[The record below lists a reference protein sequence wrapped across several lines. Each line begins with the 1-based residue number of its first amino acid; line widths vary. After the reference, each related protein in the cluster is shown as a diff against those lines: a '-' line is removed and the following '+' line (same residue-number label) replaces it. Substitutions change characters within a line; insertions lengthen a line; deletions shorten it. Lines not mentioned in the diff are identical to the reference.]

1 MGLLKKL
8 FGSSNVQEPLAEI
21 EVVVLDGDDDLDVV
35 GESYRQDA
43 LWKIVGGKTSARVR
57 KEAIGYLVPEPN
69 NVYDPNAIG
78 VWIQGLQ
85 VGFIA
90 KELAR
95 EIIDDLL
102 ALMESNPGKY
112 IGLRGVVAGGGER
125 DDGPGMLGVFLEF
138 PADKFGLGVQ
148 KSPKPEDGKFTMS
161 TGETDAL
168 ITDAQDD
175 SYDLSWMNELSGD
188 PSKRIVGLK
197 AVLEKNLEPI
207 SRHFAFSQLEEI
219 YYQYKDVFPDAL
231 KQYDEVAAQHHM
243 ELETSIRSSMITK
256 WGKLPNLVVY
266 KKSAI
271 RHAKF
276 KEFEKALSWAEK
288 GLEVYGTDSFK
299 EEWTLDLQ
307 KRVVTL
313 KARIEKLKTTKK
325 GSPSA

>member
-1 MGLLKKL
+1 VDGMGLLKKL
-8 FGSSNVQEPLAEI
+8 FGSSNVQAHPAEI
-21 EVVVLDGDDDLDVV
+21 EVVILDGDDDLDVV

-43 LWKIVGGKTSARVR
+43 LWKIVGGKTSERVR
-57 KEAIGYLVPEPN
+57 KETIGYLVPEPN

-95 EIIDDLL
+95 EIIDDLH
-102 ALMESNPGKY
+102 ALIESNAGKY

-148 KSPKPEDGKFTMS
+148 KSPKTESGSFTMS
-161 TGETDAL
+161 TGETDAFV
-168 ITDAQDD
+168 TDAQDD
-175 SYDLSWMNELSGD
+175 SYDLSWMNDLSGD
-188 PSKRIVGLK
+188 PSKRIIGLK
-197 AVLEKNLEPI
+197 AVLGSNLEPI

-219 YYQYKDVFPDAL
+219 YYQYKEVFPDAL
-231 KQYDEVAAQHHM
+231 KQYDEVAAQHDA
-243 ELETSIRSSMITK
+243 ELETTIRTAMINK

-271 RHAKF
+271 RHSKY
-276 KEFEKALSWAEK
+276 KEFDKALAWAEK
-288 GLEVYGTDSFK
+288 GLQVYGTDAFK

-313 KARIEKLKTTKK
+313 KSRMEKLRLNKK
-325 GSPSA
+325 D

>member
-8 FGSSNVQEPLAEI
+8 FGSSSSQASPAEI
-21 EVVVLDGDDDLDVV
+21 ELVIFDGDDDLDVV

-43 LWKIVGGKTSARVR
+43 LWRIVGGKTSERVR

-69 NVYDPNAIG
+69 NEYDPNAIG

-95 EIIDDLL
+95 EIIDDLHIL
-102 ALMESNPGKY
+102 IDANPGSY

-138 PADKFGLGVQ
+138 PADKFGLGV
-148 KSPKPEDGKFTMS
+148 KKYSTRDSGNFTMS
-161 TGETDAL
+161 TGQTDAFV
-168 ITDAQDD
+168 TDAQDD

-188 PSKRIVGLK
+188 PTKRIVGLK
-197 AVLEKNLEPI
+197 EVLEKNLEPI

-219 YYQYKDVFPDAL
+219 YYEYKEIFPDAL
-231 KQYDEVAAQHHM
+231 KQYDELADKHHA
-243 ELETSIRSSMITK
+243 ELETTIRVAMINK
-256 WGKLPNLVVY
+256 WGKLPNLVVH

-271 RHAKF
+271 RHAKY
-276 KEFEKALSWAEK
+276 KEFDKALAWAEK
-288 GLEVYGTDSFK
+288 GLAVYGNDAFK

-313 KARIEKLKTTKK
+313 KARIEKLNLKKK
-325 GSPSA
+325 G

>member
-8 FGSSNVQEPLAEI
+8 FGSSNVQAHPAEI
-21 EVVVLDGDDDLDVV
+21 EVVILDGDDDLDVV

-43 LWKIVGGKTSARVR
+43 LWKIVGGKTSERVR
-57 KEAIGYLVPEPN
+57 KETIGYLVPEPN

-95 EIIDDLL
+95 EIIDDLH
-102 ALMESNPGKY
+102 ALIESNAGKY

-148 KSPKPEDGKFTMS
+148 KSPKTESGSFTMS
-161 TGETDAL
+161 TGETDAFV
-168 ITDAQDD
+168 TDAQDD
-175 SYDLSWMNELSGD
+175 SYDLSWMNDLSGD
-188 PSKRIVGLK
+188 PSKRIIGLK
-197 AVLEKNLEPI
+197 AVLGSNLEPI

-219 YYQYKDVFPDAL
+219 YYQYKEVFPDAL
-231 KQYDEVAAQHHM
+231 KQYDEVAAQHDA
-243 ELETSIRSSMITK
+243 ELETTIRTAMINK

-271 RHAKF
+271 RHSKY
-276 KEFEKALSWAEK
+276 KEFDKALAWAEK
-288 GLEVYGTDSFK
+288 GLQVYGTDAFK

-313 KARIEKLKTTKK
+313 KSRMEKLRLNKK
-325 GSPSA
+325 D

>member
-1 MGLLKKL
+1 VDDMGLLKKL
-8 FGSSNVQEPLAEI
+8 FGVSNVQAPPAEI
-21 EVVVLDGDDDLDVV
+21 EVVILEGDDDLDVV

-43 LWKIVGGKTSARVR
+43 LWKIVGGKTSERVR
-57 KEAIGYLVPEPN
+57 KETIGYLVPEPT

-95 EIIDDLL
+95 EIIDDLH
-102 ALMESNPGKY
+102 ALIESNAGKY

-138 PADKFGLGVQ
+138 PSDKFGLGIQ
-148 KSPKPEDGKFTMS
+148 KSVKSDTGSFTMS
-161 TGETDAL
+161 TGETDAFV
-168 ITDAQDD
+168 TDAQDD
-175 SYDLSWMNELSGD
+175 SYDLSWMNQLSGD

-197 AVLEKNLEPI
+197 DVLEKNLEPI
-207 SRHFAFSQLEEI
+207 SRHFAFAHLEEI
-219 YYQYKDVFPDAL
+219 YYQYKEVFPDAL
-231 KQYDEVAAQHHM
+231 KQFDELAEKHHA
-243 ELETSIRSSMITK
+243 ELETTIRAAMINK

-271 RHAKF
+271 RHSKY
-276 KEFEKALSWAEK
+276 KEFEKALAWAEK
-288 GLEVYGTDSFK
+288 GLAVYGTDAFK

-313 KARIEKLKTTKK
+313 KARIEKLKSNKK
-325 GSPSA
+325 D

>member
-8 FGSSNVQEPLAEI
+8 FGGSNVHSSPTEI
-21 EVVVLDGDDDLDVV
+21 EVVILDGDDDLDVV

-43 LWKIVGGKTSARVR
+43 LWKIVGGKSSERIR
-57 KEAIGYLVPEPN
+57 KEVIGYLVPEPN

-95 EIIDDLL
+95 EIIDDVHI
-102 ALMESNPGKY
+102 LMESNHGTH

-138 PADKFGLGVQ
+138 PADKFGIGIQ
-148 KSPKPEDGKFTMS
+148 KPTESDSGTFTMS
-161 TGETDAL
+161 TGETDAFV
-168 ITDAQDD
+168 TDAQDD
-175 SYDLSWMNELSGD
+175 TYDLSWMNELSGD

-197 AVLEKNLEPI
+197 EVLEKNLEPI

-219 YYQYKDVFPDAL
+219 YYQYKEVFPDAL
-231 KQYDEVAAQHHM
+231 KQYDEIAEQHNK
-243 ELETSIRSSMITK
+243 ELETSIRSAMINK

-271 RHAKF
+271 RHSKY
-276 KEFEKALSWAEK
+276 KEFDKALAWAEK
-288 GLEVYGTDSFK
+288 GLEVYGADAFK

-313 KARIEKLKTTKK
+313 KARIEKSSKK
-325 GSPSA
+325 G

>member
-8 FGSSNVQEPLAEI
+8 FGVSNVQSSPTEI
-21 EVVVLDGDDDLDVV
+21 EVVILDGDDDLDVV
-35 GESYRQDA
+35 GESYRQEA
-43 LWKIVGGKTSARVR
+43 LWKIVGGKTSERIR
-57 KEAIGYLVPEPN
+57 KEAIGYLVPEPSN
-69 NVYDPNAIG
+69 LYDPNAIG
-78 VWIQGLQ
+78 VWVQGLQ

-102 ALMESNPGKY
+102 ALMEANPGNY

-138 PADKFGLGVQ
+138 PADKFGLGIQ
-148 KSPKPEDGKFTMS
+148 KSAKSDSGSFTMS
-161 TGETDAL
+161 TGETDAFV
-168 ITDAQDD
+168 TDAQDD
-175 SYDLSWMNELSGD
+175 TYDLSWMNELSGD
-188 PSKRIVGLK
+188 PSKRIIGLK
-197 AVLEKNLEPI
+197 DVLEKNPEPI

-219 YYQYKDVFPDAL
+219 YYQYKEVFPDAL
-231 KQYDEVAAQHHM
+231 KQYDEVAERHHQ
-243 ELETSIRSSMITK
+243 ELETSIRTAMINK

-271 RHAKF
+271 RHSKY
-276 KEFEKALSWAEK
+276 KEFEKALAWAEK
-288 GLEVYGTDSFK
+288 GLAVYGIDAFK

-313 KARIEKLKTTKK
+313 KARIEKLKTSKK
-325 GSPSA
+325 D